1 MPLVTLSDDDGGSV
15 SFSCI
20 VGEAF
25 AALAVGLAAGRDE
38 GGAELDLQ
46 QALVGLEAAI
56 NPLERRLGVEGDLVG
71 IHQPHKRSV
80 SWIG

>member
-1 MPLVTLSDDDGGSV
+1 M
-15 SFSCI
+15 SFSGV

-56 NPLERRLGVEGDLVG
+56 DPLERRLGVEGDLVG
-71 IHQPHKRSV
+71 IHQPHESSASAGMYVEKHKCV
-80 SWIG
+80 WE